1 MGKPSGSINAWKA
14 FSGAQFTL
22 AQSSGAKGYRL
33 LAVEQMVIG
42 C

>member
-22 AQSSGAKGYRL
+22 AQSSGANGYQL
-33 LAVEQMVIG
+33 LSSGTI
-42 C
+42 